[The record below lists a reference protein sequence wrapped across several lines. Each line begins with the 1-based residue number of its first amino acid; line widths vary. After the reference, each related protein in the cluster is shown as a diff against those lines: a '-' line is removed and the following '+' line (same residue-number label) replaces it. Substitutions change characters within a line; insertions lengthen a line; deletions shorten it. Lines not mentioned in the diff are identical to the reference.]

1 MAECPHRGALSALE
15 ASRQDES
22 PEKPSTDNSCEGV
35 ARMGSIRF
43 LTALQSQLNSLKKEP
58 ERGLMYV
65 NLIIGGKASRALVDT
80 GATDTFISP
89 KEAKRCG
96 LTITKD
102 VGQMK
107 AVNSAAS
114 SICGSAKKV
123 VVKLG
128 PWEGNMDFT
137 VTSMDDFDVVLGLDF
152 MTSAQAI
159 TVPAASCLLFLG
171 EKPCVA
177 TATILPRSERK
188 MLSAI
193 QFKKGVKKGEPS
205 FVVLPVRVD
214 SSTAG
219 VLPRG
224 IRRVLE
230 EYQDVM
236 PDQLPYGLPPRRSV
250 DHEIELLPGSK
261 PPARCP
267 YRMSPPELAELRKQL
282 DELLQSGFIRPSKVT
297 VRNKYPIPLIA
308 DLFDQLCKAKYFTKL
323 DLRSAYHQVRIA
335 KGDEPKT
342 TCVTRY
348 GAFEFLVMPFGLTNA
363 PATFCTLMNQMFHDF
378 LDKFVVIYL
387 DDIMIYST
395 SLREHEEHLRLVMER
410 LRQNQLFVKMEKCE
424 FAQKQVRFLGH
435 IVGQGIIRMDGEKIK
450 AVQEWPVPNNVSEL
464 RSFLGLANYYR
475 RFVEGY
481 SRKTSVLTDLLKK
494 GEKWIWSKDCQRAFK
509 ELKAVIISDPI
520 LALLDIERPLE
531 VETDASGYAIGGVL
545 MQDGHPVA
553 FESRKLNGAETRY
566 TTQERELLAV
576 VHCLRA
582 WRHYLLGSRFIVRTD
597 NTAISYFLTQPKL
610 TARQARW
617 QEFLAEFD
625 FGFEHKAGRENKVA
639 DALSRR
645 ADLVALRKL
654 APMSASRV
662 TNNIRELIAE
672 NLQKD
677 SQAAAIMELAKKGQT
692 KTFWLENGLLMT
704 KGPRMFVP
712 QAGDLRQ
719 KLLRECHDTP
729 WAGHQ
734 GWRRTFVLLE
744 QGYYWPHMRQDV
756 MDYTRT
762 CLICQQDKVD
772 RRKASGLLEPL
783 PVPAR
788 PWESVALDFIVSLP
802 RVGDLGSI
810 IVVVDRFSKYATF
823 IPAPKY
829 CSAEV
834 TAQLVFK
841 HVVKYWGVPQNIVSD
856 RDGRFTGNFW
866 RELFRLLG
874 SQLNL
879 SSSYH
884 PQTDGQTE
892 RLNGLLEEYLRHF
905 IQANQ
910 KEWPQLLDVAQL
922 SFNSQKSSPTN
933 KSPFEIVT
941 GQQPRL
947 PHTALQT
954 YQGKSPRAFN
964 FTREWQR
971 NIEIA
976 RAYLEKAAKRMKKW
990 ADRGRREQQFE
1001 VGDLVMVKLMAE
1013 QLRFLRN
1020 KDRRLV
1026 RKYEGPIPVVAKVGN
1041 NSYKIKPPTWMKV
1054 HPVFHV
1060 SNLKP
1065 FYADPTDVSR
1075 GQLVRESI
1083 CTKPPSER
1091 KVEEILA
1098 TRIITV
1104 SKKPIREYLVRWEGL
1119 EPEETSWEREHDLKA
1134 FQRKI
1139 EEFQAM
1145 QSTRTSTN

>member
-15 ASRQDES
+15 GSRQVET
-22 PEKPSTDNSCEGV
+22 PEKPPTDNSCEGV

-43 LTALQSQLNSLKKEP
+43 LSALQSQLNNLKKEP
-58 ERGLMYV
+58 ERGLMYAD
-65 NLIIGGKASRALVDT
+65 LIISGKASRALVDT
-80 GATDTFISP
+80 GATYTFISP

-107 AVNSAAS
+107 VVNLATS

-128 PWEGNMDFT
+128 PWEANIDFT

-159 TVPAASCLLFLG
+159 PVPAASCLLFLR

-177 TATILPRSERK
+177 TATILPRSGKK

-205 FVVLPVRVD
+205 FVVLPVRTD
-214 SSTAG
+214 GSATS

-250 DHEIELLPGSK
+250 DHKIELLPGTK
-261 PPARCP
+261 PSARCP

-282 DELLQSGFIRPSKVT
+282 DELLQGGFIQSSKAPFGAPVLFQKKHDGSLRLCIDYRALNKVT
-297 VRNKYPIPLIA
+297 VRNK
-308 DLFDQLCKAKYFTKL
+308 
-323 DLRSAYHQVRIA
+323 SGYHQVRIA
-335 KGDEPKT
+335 EGDEPKT

-363 PATFCTLMNQMFHDF
+363 LTTFCTLMNQVFHDY

-387 DDIMIYST
+387 DDIMIYIA

-410 LRQNQLFVKMEKCE
+410 LRENQLFVKREKCE

-435 IVGQGIIRMDGEKIK
+435 VVGQGVIRMDGKKIK
-450 AVQEWPVPNNVSEL
+450 AVQDWPIPGNE
-464 RSFLGLANYYR
+464 
-475 RFVEGY
+475 
-481 SRKTSVLTDLLKK
+481 
-494 GEKWIWSKDCQRAFK
+494 AFE
-509 ELKAVIISDPI
+509 ELKATIISDPV
-520 LALLDIERPLE
+520 LALPDVERPLE
-531 VETDASGYAIGGVL
+531 VETDTSEYAIGGVL

-553 FESRKLNGAETRY
+553 FESRKLNGVETRY
-566 TTQERELLAV
+566 TTQEKELLAV

-610 TARQARW
+610 TARQVRW
-617 QEFLAEFD
+617 QEFLVEFD
-625 FGFEHKAGRENKVA
+625 FGFEHKAGRENRVA
-639 DALSRR
+639 NALSRR
-645 ADLVALRKL
+645 ADLVALIRV

-662 TNNIRELIAE
+662 TNNIRELKAE

-677 SQAAAIMELAKKGQT
+677 SQAVVAMELAKKGQT

-712 QAGDLRQ
+712 QAGDLQQ

-734 GWRRTFVLLE
+734 GWRRTFALLE
-744 QGYYWPHMRQDV
+744 KGIIGH
-756 MDYTRT
+756 T
-762 CLICQQDKVD
+762 CD
-772 RRKASGLLEPL
+772 RI
-783 PVPAR
+783 

-802 RVGDLGSI
+802 RVGDLGTI

-866 RELFRLLG
+866 RELFRLL
-874 SQLNL
+874 
-879 SSSYH
+879 
-884 PQTDGQTE
+884 
-892 RLNGLLEEYLRHF
+892 EEYLRHF

-922 SFNSQKSSPTN
+922 SFNSQKSSSTN

-947 PHTALQT
+947 PHTTLQT

-976 RAYLEKAAKRMKKW
+976 RAYLEKAAEHMKKW
-990 ADRGRREQQFE
+990 ADCGRRDQQFE

-1020 KDRRLV
+1020 RDRRLV
-1026 RKYEGPIPVVAKVGN
+1026 RKYEDPVDA
-1041 NSYKIKPPTWMKV
+1041 
-1054 HPVFHV
+1054 
-1060 SNLKP
+1060 
-1065 FYADPTDVSR
+1065 SR
-1075 GQLVRESI
+1075 GQSVRESI

-1091 KVEEILA
+1091 VVDEILGD
-1098 TRIITV
+1098 RVIIV
-1104 SKKPIREYLVRWEGL
+1104 SKKPIREYLVSWEGL
-1119 EPEETSWEREHDLKA
+1119 RPDETSWEREHDLKA
-1134 FQRKI
+1134 FRRKI